1 MYVHVHL
8 PFQTTSAVDDLKA
21 VEGSN
26 GTGPGKASTAANE
39 VSEELLAC
47 LLAIFSQ
54 KSASSGQDEER
65 VSPPS
70 VSGSCG
76 SSSADPYCVPEFG
89 WRDIGRYKQFRSV
102 DMNTCAGD
110 DSALGQRLK

>member
-1 MYVHVHL
+1 MYVHL
-8 PFQTTSAVDDLKA
+8 PFQTTSAVEDHKA

-26 GTGPGKASTAANE
+26 GTGPGKASTTMNE

-47 LLAIFSQ
+47 LLAIFSR

-70 VSGSCG
+70 VFGSCR
-76 SSSADPYCVPEFG
+76 SSSIDPYGVPEFG
-89 WRDIGRYKQFRSV
+89 WRDIRRNKQLRLV
-102 DMNTCAGD
+102 NTNISAGD
-110 DSALGQRLK
+110 DSALSQRLK